1 MSPGGPDVEK
11 VFFVDFQKKNAIGAI
26 SEKHIFGDFQENE
39 FLRETLFF
47 HVPGGVP
54 TSKKCFLMVF

>member
-1 MSPGGPDVEK
+1 MCVENVVSEK
-11 VFFVDFQKKNAIGAI
+11 NTLGDFQKNAIGAI

-47 HVPGGVP
+47 HVPGGGP